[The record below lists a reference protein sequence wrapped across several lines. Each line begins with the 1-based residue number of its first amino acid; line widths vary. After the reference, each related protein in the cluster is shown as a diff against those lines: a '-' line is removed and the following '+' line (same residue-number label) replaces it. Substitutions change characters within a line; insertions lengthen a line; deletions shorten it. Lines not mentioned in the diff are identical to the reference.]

1 VQGFSLKGENGEYA
15 IGPVNGVIP
24 IVYGKTAIPPASG
37 LSPEQKEPGEK
48 KEMQLPSFAQAE
60 FSNLS
65 STYSGEFAGEGFR
78 KITIGSVSY
87 GFRFLDD
94 IRVWIKQDGSILNIG
109 RFNGSIFGGRLN
121 GAATVDLS
129 DGLHYRAGI
138 HLEGLSL
145 TSLCNSIEP
154 IRGYIS
160 GKVNGIATLK
170 GSGPGISQLIGKA
183 EFWSYASR
191 DEKTKISR
199 EFLKKMG
206 GPSLKAYLGD
216 RNFDKGTMS
225 LYLQNGFMIFNE
237 LEISNKNLIGM
248 RDLSIKVAPFN
259 NRIAI
264 DHLMWSI
271 IEAGQRAKE
280 K

>member
-1 VQGFSLKGENGEYA
+1 MRL
-15 IGPVNGVIP
+15 
-24 IVYGKTAIPPASG
+24 PALERS
-37 LSPEQKEPGEK
+37 
-48 KEMQLPSFAQAE
+48 E
-60 FSNLS
+60 FGAMSKM
-65 STYSGEFAGEGFR
+65 YSREFAGEGYR

-87 GFRFLDD
+87 GFRFVED
-94 IRVWIKQDGSILNIG
+94 IRIWMKQDGDFLNIG
-109 RFNGSIFGGRLN
+109 RFSGSIFGGRLN
-121 GAATVDLS
+121 GSAIADLS
-129 DGLHYRAGI
+129 EGLHYRAGI

-154 IRGYIS
+154 IKGYIS

-183 EFWSYASR
+183 EFWSYADR
-191 DEKTKISR
+191 DEKTKISK

-225 LYLQNGFMIFNE
+225 LYLQNGFMIFEE
-237 LEISNKNLIGM
+237 LEISNRNIIGM

-264 DHLMWSI
+264 DHLMWAI
-271 IEAGQRAKE
+271 TEAASRAKE
-280 K
+280 KNNG